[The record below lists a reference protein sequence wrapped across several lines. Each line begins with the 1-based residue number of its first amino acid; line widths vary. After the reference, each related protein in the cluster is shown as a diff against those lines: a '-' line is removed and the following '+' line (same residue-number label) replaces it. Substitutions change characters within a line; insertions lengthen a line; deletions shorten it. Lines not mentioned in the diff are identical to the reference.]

1 MLFRPIFL
9 FTFCLA
15 RFKPAGSMG
24 TLYFY
29 PTWMVD
35 FLWYII
41 YRMIYLPVPWI
52 LWDHEMVYLPIWM
65 VDFFMVFMKGNIYI
79 LVPWIR
85 HGKETHLKKQKKTPK
100 NQPPRIKKL
109 SHSFWGLRV
118 DVFPKSH
125 DQRKRLQKGAWNS
138 AGNRGWSSMF
148 PNIFRCILYYNILY
162 TSALILQSVWMYV
175 LAWNHRIPTGRFIFL
190 LLTGHSWWPMFKEAI
205 SKVIP

>member
-1 MLFRPIFL
+1 MGSWNGIFTYMDGW
-9 FTFCLA
+9 F
-15 RFKPAGSMG
+15 
-24 TLYFY
+24 FY
-29 PTWMVD
+29 G
-35 FLWYII
+35 FHEGKYIHPCP
-41 YRMIYLPVPWI
+41 MDPSWEG
-52 LWDHEMVYLPIWM
+52 HS
-65 VDFFMVFMKGNIYI
+65 
-79 LVPWIR
+79 
-85 HGKETHLKKQKKTPK
+85 LKKQKTTPK